1 MIWEPWILKSRESE
15 DWGVGD
21 LSRDREQREG
31 LVWCCCCCDLSS
43 TRSLA
48 NNGMG
53 HRGAYYHATLSP
65 WLTPPWCNR
74 RAITIS
80 ASDHRENTKVQLD
93 RPSRSRHS
101 GRHHPY
107 WQAGLNRFAIP
118 GIFHH
123 IAINSNSFMRFSY
136 LEKINFEARVEIGNL
151 SSIASR
157 ASFATVDQKFFLG
170 CSKFY
175 PAELKV
181 WILCVCSMCVTHNMV
196 LAPQRRGCPAGH
208 WVLWDPVLK
217 TLLLVRSFFP
227 DVILVF

>member
-107 WQAGLNRFAIP
+107 WQDGLNRFAIP
-118 GIFHH
+118 GIFCH
-123 IAINSNSFMRFSY
+123 IAINSNSCMRFSY
-136 LEKINFEARVEIGNL
+136 LEKNQCQDQFWGKSWNWQPLFHCIEGIICHCWSKVFSGLFEVPPRRTQSMN
-151 SSIASR
+151 
-157 ASFATVDQKFFLG
+157 
-170 CSKFY
+170 
-175 PAELKV
+175 P
-181 WILCVCSMCVTHNMV
+181 LCVQH
-196 LAPQRRGCPAGH
+196 
-208 WVLWDPVLK
+208 
-217 TLLLVRSFFP
+217 VRDS
-227 DVILVF
+227 

>member
-1 MIWEPWILKSRESE
+1 MESE

-107 WQAGLNRFAIP
+107 WQDGFAIP
-118 GIFHH
+118 GIFRH

-136 LEKINFEARVEIGNL
+136 LEKNQCQDQFWGKSWNWQPHFYCIEGIICHCWSKVFFWVVRSSTPPNSKYESSVCAACAWLITWFWRHRGGDVQRV
-151 SSIASR
+151 
-157 ASFATVDQKFFLG
+157 TG
-170 CSKFY
+170 CS
-175 PAELKV
+175 E
-181 WILCVCSMCVTHNMV
+181 IQC
-196 LAPQRRGCPAGH
+196 
-208 WVLWDPVLK
+208 
-217 TLLLVRSFFP
+217 
-227 DVILVF
+227 